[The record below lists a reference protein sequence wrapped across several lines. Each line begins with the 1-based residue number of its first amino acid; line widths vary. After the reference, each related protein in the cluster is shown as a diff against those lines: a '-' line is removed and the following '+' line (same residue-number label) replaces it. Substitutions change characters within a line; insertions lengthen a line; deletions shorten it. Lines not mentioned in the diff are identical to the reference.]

1 MKASVSALAETM
13 VADRLADPP
22 APTVVERNLRRVRE
36 RLRIE
41 KAALKLLLERG
52 FEAVTAEDIAEAAE
66 ISRRTFFR
74 YFPSRD
80 EVLCG
85 VYLRALLHLFDL
97 LRARPL
103 QETLVEALVNAARI
117 DMVPTTD
124 PDELEIAELTR
135 LLMARHAEAWRRAVG
150 QAQNAILDGYTDVV
164 SYRLHAAGRD
174 PAGARLIA
182 ASLWAVSCEVFFDW
196 LQQEDPGSLPDLLLD
211 GLRTVSEALR
221 PAELKQSDDIG

>member
-1 MKASVSALAETM
+1 MNASVAVRA
-13 VADRLADPP
+13 R
-22 APTVVERNLRRVRE
+22 APTPERVEGMADRNLRRERE

-41 KAALKLLLERG
+41 KAALKLLLEKG
-52 FEAVTAEDIAEAAE
+52 FDAVTAEDIAEAAE

-103 QETLVEALVNAARI
+103 EEPLIEALVNAARI

-135 LLMARHAEAWRRAVG
+135 LLMARHGEAWRRAVG

-164 SYRLHAAGRD
+164 SYRLQAAGRN

-182 ASLWAVSCEVFFDW
+182 ASLWAVSCEVFFQW
-196 LQQEDPGSLPDLLLD
+196 LQSGDRRSLPDLLLD
-211 GLRTVSEALR
+211 GLHTVGDALAGTPQR
-221 PAELKQSDDIG
+221 QN